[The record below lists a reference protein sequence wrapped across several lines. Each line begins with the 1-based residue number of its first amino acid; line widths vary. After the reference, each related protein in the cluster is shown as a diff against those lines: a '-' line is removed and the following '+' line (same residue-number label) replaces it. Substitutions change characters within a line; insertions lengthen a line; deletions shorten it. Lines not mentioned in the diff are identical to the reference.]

1 MVTIKDIAQKTG
13 VSIAAVSK
21 ALNHLP
27 GISAEKAKEILDTA
41 EEMGYYPNTAA
52 RMLKTNR
59 SHNIGIVYQNRLAHE
74 YFSQVLEAVRNETSA
89 KGYDLTFLSSEG
101 SHDGYYEHAMRRQ
114 CDGIIIAQGIYD
126 KEELDKLAASSLP
139 LVAIDQKFNGHTA
152 VFNDNI
158 GSTEEIVKYLH
169 EMGHERIA
177 YIHGEDGEV
186 TQQRLKG
193 FLNGCEKYGIKVP
206 KNYIVAAKFQEP
218 RDSGLATRKLL
229 TLKNRPTCIIYP
241 DDISY
246 LGGLTEM
253 EHQQLSIP
261 DDCSC
266 VGYDGIRLSTLLRPS
281 LATYHQNAEELG
293 RKAAEE
299 LIKQIEHPKNY
310 KVDSYIIKGNVQQG
324 ATVKNLTASNQIWE
338 EQ

>member
-41 EEMGYYPNTAA
+41 EEMGYLPNTAA

-59 SHNIGIVYQNRLAHE
+59 SYNIGIVYENRLAHE
-74 YFSQVLEAVRNETSA
+74 YFSQVLEAVRNETSL

-114 CDGIIIAQGIYD
+114 CDGIIVAQGNFD
-126 KEELDKLAASSLP
+126 KAELDRLAASSLP
-139 LVAIDQKFNGHTA
+139 LVAIDQKFKGHTA
-152 VFNDNI
+152 IVNDNT
-158 GSTEEIVKYLH
+158 GSTQDIVKYLH
-169 EMGHERIA
+169 EMGHERIG

-186 TQQRLKG
+186 TQQRMKG
-193 FLNGCEKYGIKVP
+193 FLDECGKLSIKIP
-206 KNYIVAAKFQEP
+206 NNYIVSAKFQEP
-218 RDSGLATRKLL
+218 KDSGLATRKLL
-229 TLKNRPTCIIYP
+229 ALKNRPTCIIYP

-253 EHQQLSIP
+253 EHQHISIP
-261 DDCSC
+261 DDCC
-266 VGYDGIRLSTLLRPS
+266 CFGYDGIRLSKLLRPS
-281 LATYHQNAEELG
+281 LATYHQNAEEIG
-293 RKAAEE
+293 RRAAEE
-299 LIKQIEHPKNY
+299 LIKQIEHPQDY
-310 KVDSYIIKGNVQQG
+310 KVDTIVVKGNIQPG
-324 ATVKNLTASNQIWE
+324 GTVKKLSAE
-338 EQ
+338 

>member
-1 MVTIKDIAQKTG
+1 MVTIKDIALKTG

-41 EEMGYYPNTAA
+41 EKMGYFPNTAA

-59 SHNIGIVYQNRLAHE
+59 SYNIGIVYENRLAHE

-101 SHDGYYEHAMRRQ
+101 SNDGYYEHAMRRQ
-114 CDGIIIAQGIYD
+114 CDGIIVAQGNFD
-126 KEELDKLAASSLP
+126 KAELDRLAASTLP
-139 LVAIDQKFNGHTA
+139 LVAIDQQFDGHTEI
-152 VFNDNI
+152 VNDNV
-158 GSTEEIVKYLH
+158 GSTEDIVKYLH
-169 EMGHERIA
+169 EMGHERIG

-186 TQQRLKG
+186 TRQRLTG
-193 FLNGCEKYGIKVP
+193 FDNGCAKYGIKVP
-206 KNYIVAAKFQEP
+206 KKYVIAAKFQEP
-218 RDSGLATRKLL
+218 KDSGLATRRLL
-229 TLKNRPTCIIYP
+229 ALKDRPTCIIYP

-253 EHQQLSIP
+253 EHQHLSIP

-266 VGYDGIRLSTLLRPS
+266 VGYDGIRLSRLLRPN
-281 LATYHQNAEELG
+281 LATYHQNAEEIG
-293 RKAAEE
+293 RRAAEE
-299 LIKQIEHPKNY
+299 LIKQIEHPQNY
-310 KVDSYIIKGNVQQG
+310 KVDTYVIKGNVQPG
-324 ATVKNLTASNQIWE
+324 ATVKDLTVK
-338 EQ
+338 